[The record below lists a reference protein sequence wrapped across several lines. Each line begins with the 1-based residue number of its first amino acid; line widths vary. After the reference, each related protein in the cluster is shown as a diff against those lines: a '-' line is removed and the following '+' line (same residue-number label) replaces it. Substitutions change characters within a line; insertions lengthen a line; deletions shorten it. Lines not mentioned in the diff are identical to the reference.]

1 MEFKKL
7 TLAVAISS
15 ALLTAC
21 GGGGGS
27 STSATPTTYTV
38 SGTAAKGIIQ
48 HGIVTAKE
56 YVNQNW
62 STVGSATTDDQGN
75 YTLALTNYSGGPLK
89 IEITADANTTMKCD
103 NVAGCGNS
111 STFGSPIALTSDF
124 SMAAILPSVSTT
136 TLSNVPVTPYT
147 NMAAHKAETAL
158 TATTSATERTA
169 AVNNALSQVTS
180 LVGFNVATTPAVDI
194 TANNFSSTATVDEQ
208 RAAAMSA
215 ALMKFTSD
223 STNVAAV
230 VSQLGTAL
238 EDGKIDS
245 TDAISPTQLQQ
256 AWSDTITDPT
266 MKTLLS
272 SDTQAAITNQA
283 SYITQNTAEDGSLT
297 PVVSDNYGDTDVAK
311 AKTLITDTRSL
322 VYDIVNTDFKTPL
335 DALGSN
341 ADQAVQVF
349 DKDSAAMASLLGLA
363 VDQMITQLINNQQVH
378 LGGSFPVDIKSGADT
393 LGTLT
398 LTTTNTSAGLS
409 AVLSGSLKG
418 TEPDAR
424 TITVNNLTLSTD
436 LSFDEINYAKTDKTQ
451 YTVNISGGISDGS
464 TSMSV
469 SNGQAQATFASTLTD
484 TTGDNLGNALTAIEL
499 KNMDLSLQANGATFA
514 GNAKFKLVKPDFT
527 KVSKA
532 LYDSLPL
539 TLKSVA
545 LSGDFTTSDSQD
557 IKASVGLDL
566 ANSETFDL
574 MAYLNSENTVW
585 VYKENALDA
594 TTIAQLKALKSI
606 PSTAQ
611 NWNINYGNNQ
621 WTGSSYYTAGYSY
634 SDFDANGMWIDGNS
648 QYDNTVDSYNAYAAV
663 YNPTTALNNIIAT
676 DYASIPGST
685 VTSAYVNLSYG
696 TYTDNNNQPMT
707 YSNNNLYGEI
717 QLGDYK
723 ESAEQFL
730 NVTANTAFEMTNVTG
745 LPHAKVSAVVNR
757 NAFKGGSASLLVNWD
772 TKQYTINLDNVDL
785 DKQTGSITVTAP
797 TGTSLVLKDVAVA
810 DHSATGALYV
820 GTKKVA
826 DVATLNNGAVK
837 VSYIDGTFETL
848 Q

>member
-7 TLAVAISS
+7 ALAVAISS

-27 STSATPTTYTV
+27 STSSTPTTYSV

-56 YVNQNW
+56 YVNKNW
-62 STVGSATTDDQGN
+62 ATVGSTTTDDQGN
-75 YTLALTNYSGGPLK
+75 YSLTLTNYSGGPLK
-89 IEITADANTTMKCD
+89 IEITAGTNTTMKCD

-111 STFGSPIALTSDF
+111 STFGTPIALTSDF
-124 SMAAILPSVSTT
+124 TMAAILPSVSTP
-136 TLSNVPVTPYT
+136 TLTNVPVTPYT

-158 TATTSATERTA
+158 ATTASATEQTTA
-169 AVNNALSQVTS
+169 INNALSQVTS

-194 TANNFSSTATVDEQ
+194 TADNFSSTATADEQ

-215 ALMKFTSD
+215 ALMKFTND
-223 STNVAAV
+223 STNVATV
-230 VSQLGTAL
+230 VTQLGTAL
-238 EDGKIDS
+238 EDGKMDS

-256 AWSDTITDPT
+256 AWSDTIADPAMQT
-266 MKTLLS
+266 RLS
-272 SDTQAAITNQA
+272 SETQAAITNQA
-283 SYITQNTAEDGSLT
+283 SYIEQNTTDGSLT
-297 PVVSDNYGDTDVAK
+297 PSVNANYGDTDVAK

-335 DALGSN
+335 DALGTN

-363 VDQMITQLINNQQVH
+363 VDHMFAQLINNQQVH
-378 LGGSFPVDIKSGADT
+378 LGGTFPVEIKSGSDT

-418 TEPDAR
+418 TEANAR

-451 YTVNISGGISDGS
+451 YTVNISGGISDGF

-469 SNGQAQATFASTLTD
+469 NNGQAQATFATALTSA
-484 TTGDNLGNALTAIEL
+484 TGDNLGNALTAIEL
-499 KNMDLSLQANGATFA
+499 KNLDLSLQANGATFA
-514 GNAKFKLVKPDFT
+514 GNAKFKLVKPDAS
-527 KVSKA
+527 KMSKA
-532 LYDSLPL
+532 LYDSFPL
-539 TLKSVA
+539 TLRSVA

-566 ANSETFDL
+566 TNSETFDL

-585 VYKENALDA
+585 VHKSNVIDA
-594 TTIAQLKALKSI
+594 TTIAQLKALKAI
-606 PSTAQ
+606 PSTTQ
-611 NWNINYGNNQ
+611 NWNINYGYSQ
-621 WTGSSYYTAGYSY
+621 WTYGTSYTAGYGY
-634 SDFDANGMWIDGNS
+634 SDYDANGSWIDGNS
-648 QYDNTVDSYNAYAAV
+648 QYSNTLESYNTYAAV
-663 YNPTTALNNIIAT
+663 YNPATVLNDIIAT
-676 DYASIPGST
+676 DYASISGST
-685 VTSAYVNLSYG
+685 VTSAYVALGNG
-696 TYTDNNNQPMT
+696 TYTDFNNQVVS
-707 YSNNNLYGEI
+707 YSNNDLFGEI

-723 ESAEQFL
+723 ESADQFL
-730 NVTANTAFEMTNVTG
+730 KVTANAAFELTNVTG

-757 NAFKGGSASLLVNWD
+757 DAFKGGSASLLVNWD

-785 DKQTGSITVTAP
+785 GAQTGSLTVTAP
-797 TGTSLVLKDVAVA
+797 SGTSLVLKDVAVA